1 MVNYLIGIHAALGE
15 IGVFAFLWVFVEM
28 LNPTTSRIKRAKI
41 AALLGVIF
49 ILASWF
55 IGGYSYVKNYGP
67 NVKPL
72 IKAGPFPAA
81 HGIIMESKEHI
92 FLFIPFLSFL
102 ALALLYQ
109 KDILENNETR
119 KSLLL
124 LSSLIILL
132 GLAMAGMGYLISSS
146 AREALEAA
154 RAVK

>member
-1 MVNYLIGIHAALGE
+1 MTGFLPGIHAAAGE
-15 IGVFAFLWVFVEM
+15 FGVFAFLWIFVEM

-55 IGGYSYVKNYGP
+55 IGGYSYVTNYGP

-81 HGIIMESKEHI
+81 HGIVMEAKEHI
-92 FLFIPFLSFL
+92 FLFLPFLAIAGLSLFSYDL
-102 ALALLYQ
+102 LNDKKARRALLL
-109 KDILENNETR
+109 I
-119 KSLLL
+119 
-124 LSSLIILL
+124 SSLIILL

-146 AREALEAA
+146 ARTALEV
-154 RAVK
+154 AVGK

>member
-1 MVNYLIGIHAALGE
+1 MRPLEIIGI
-15 IGVFAFLWVFVEM
+15 FAFLWVFVEI
-28 LNPTTSRIKRAKI
+28 LNAKPSSIKRAKV

-49 ILASWF
+49 FFASWLVA
-55 IGGYSYVKNYGP
+55 GYLYVNFYGQ

-72 IKAGPFPAA
+72 IKSGPNPAGHAVF
-81 HGIIMESKEHI
+81 MESKEHI